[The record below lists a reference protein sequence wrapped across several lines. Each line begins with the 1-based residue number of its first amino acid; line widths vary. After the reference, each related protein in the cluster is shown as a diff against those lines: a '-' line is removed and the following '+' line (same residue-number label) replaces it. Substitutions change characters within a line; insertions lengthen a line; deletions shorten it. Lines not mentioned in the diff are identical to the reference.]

1 MAKILIIEDDQS
13 MREIMAELLA
23 LDNYET
29 VLAADGDVGVETYRQ
44 EHPDLVITDLI
55 MPNKDGVMVVQE
67 LKEEFPEARIMV
79 ISGTQ
84 DLSKF
89 SEAVKFNANRIL
101 TKPFETDQLL
111 DAVAQ
116 LIDERAH
123 TNTAY
128 QHSHYPTH

>member
-1 MAKILIIEDDQS
+1 MAKILIIDDDDT

-29 VLAADGDVGVETYRQ
+29 VLAADGSLGLESYRQ
-44 EHPDLVITDLI
+44 ERPDLVITDLI
-55 MPNKDGVMVVQE
+55 MPNKDGVTVVQE
-67 LKEEFPEARIMV
+67 LKAEFPQARIMV
-79 ISGTQ
+79 LSGTQ

-89 SEAVKFNANRIL
+89 SQAVRFDANRIL

-116 LIDERAH
+116 LIDEDAH
-123 TNTAY
+123 VSPAY
-128 QHSHYPTH
+128 QHSHYPTQ